1 MSELE
6 KGAGHLEAADLG
18 ADPLQACAGWLED
31 ASVRSKV
38 SFANAVCLST
48 VSANGWPQGRMVLV
62 KSVDRRG
69 VSFFTN
75 YESSKGRALAD
86 VPRAAITFYWYDL
99 ERQIRLKGGVTR
111 LSAEESDAYFRTRPR
126 GSQVGAWASE
136 QSVVLDGRG
145 TLEQRHRE
153 IEARFS
159 GSEVPRPTHWGGYLL
174 APVEIEFWQ
183 GREDRLHDRIAFR
196 RDEAGTEGLWLAERL
211 NP

>member
-1 MSELE
+1 MSELD

-48 VSANGWPQGRMVLV
+48 VSADGWPQGRIVLV

-75 YESSKGRALAD
+75 YESSKGLALAD

-99 ERQIRLKGGVTR
+99 ERQIRLKGCVTR
-111 LSAEESDAYFRTRPR
+111 LSAEESDAYFRTRTR

-136 QSVVLDGRG
+136 QSAVLDGRG

-153 IEARFS
+153 IEAGFS

-174 APVEIEFWQ
+174 APVEIDFWQ